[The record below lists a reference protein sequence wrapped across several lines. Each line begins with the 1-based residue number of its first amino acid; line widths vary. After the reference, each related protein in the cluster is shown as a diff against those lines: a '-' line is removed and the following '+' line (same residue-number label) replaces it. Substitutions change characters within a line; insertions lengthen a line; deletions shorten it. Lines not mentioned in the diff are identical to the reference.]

1 MVIVVVFVVNL
12 VKIVQWNVYIGLNQL
27 LKSFDW
33 GTGLV
38 KAILKAGGSKFAE
51 SARTQSF
58 LASCSAWKGT
68 ELTQKH
74 TINPKLERGL
84 FH

>member
-12 VKIVQWNVYIGLNQL
+12 VKIVQWNVYMGSNQL

-38 KAILKAGGSKFAE
+38 KAILKAGGSKLAE
-51 SARTQSF
+51 CQDTKF
-58 LASCSAWKGT
+58 LSLLLC
-68 ELTQKH
+68 
-74 TINPKLERGL
+74 LERDRANTKVYNKP
-84 FH
+84 